1 MSCPIAKSRN
11 NTRDGRT
18 KRRTTV
24 FIADAGCCD
33 VAVLFP
39 ECTVQ
44 GFTGFCGATMY
55 YDEVWALGQI
65 RLYAAGIQSE
75 IIPGSF
81 DEEKDK
87 YTYTLPEKGSVDV
100 VICGT
105 MWGSECD
112 DIQQLYDLLKPNGTM
127 FWFSDRKGMAG
138 DGKEEVLRKQIVN
151 EKAIHTLVSFEGDF
165 TKEEFKVYYDNGVEV
180 KRLRNE
186 QGNKM
191 RFKTPAGALMY
202 FLSEGWEMYLNGET
216 SKGSSYQGTGSSKT
230 SSYWILRK
238 PCTKEEFEKAVQ
250 DAIVK

>member
-1 MSCPIAKSRN
+1 MNQNIEDMK
-11 NTRDGRT
+11 
-18 KRRTTV
+18 KILLLFLL
-24 FIADAGCCD
+24 FIP
-33 VAVLFP
+33 LM
-39 ECTVQ
+39 
-44 GFTGFCGATMY
+44 GFCQ
-55 YDEVWALGQI
+55 L
-65 RLYAAGIQSE
+65 
-75 IIPGSF
+75 
-81 DEEKDK
+81 EEKQ
-87 YTYTLPEKGSVDV
+87 YY
-100 VICGT
+100 
-105 MWGSECD
+105 
-112 DIQQLYDLLKPNGTM
+112 LYN
-127 FWFSDRKGMAG
+127 
-138 DGKEEVLRKQIVN
+138 I
-151 EKAIHTLVSFEGDF
+151 VSFEGDF